1 MLVSWHLAHVG
12 SYLYVLALSFTQD
25 CKLSDSRK
33 QRAINIHEIELNIS
47 ENQVSKNEF

>member
-1 MLVSWHLAHVG
+1 M
-12 SYLYVLALSFTQD
+12 LALSFIQD

-33 QRAINIHEIELNIS
+33 QHAINIHEIELNIS